1 MDNYLHTRAFDNFF
15 MKNVTTRIY
24 RFSNVVFNNRIKL
37 NTSKKE
43 LYNGVGA
50 TLITLGFLTSQM
62 TPLANIILFTTS
74 DSMPF

>member
-1 MDNYLHTRAFDNFF
+1 MTACIHEHLI
-15 MKNVTTRIY
+15 KQNVTTRTY
-24 RFSNVVFNNRIKL
+24 RFSNVVFNNRIKV
-37 NTSKKE
+37 NTSMKE